1 MFKRRTEIQNE
12 NNIINESSADMDD
25 EKRAYLG
32 LPMYKSV
39 KKYIYNHTGKRD
51 SVKEEIMKLLKTI
64 ELFSGLTEREF
75 KKIFSLCHVREYKK
89 NEYLFHEGNP
99 SSGLFI
105 VKSGKISIQKSNSV
119 EKKSEHFNIKRHDS
133 KSFQDY
139 IQVYAEAVEGD
150 LFGEMS
156 ITDDEVI
163 RTTDA
168 VCTEPATL
176 LVLFRHDLFDFFDK
190 EQKLGIKILKNFI
203 YMQGL
208 KLKETNQELL
218 NAKIQNE
225 KLANYINNLQPK
237 TKSADEIISQDFMHG
252 QRS

>member
-1 MFKRRTEIQNE
+1 MFKRRIELQNE
-12 NNIINESSADMDD
+12 NNAENESAEEQCN
-25 EKRAYLG
+25 EKKMYLT
-32 LPMYKSV
+32 LPMYESV
-39 KKYIYNHTGKRD
+39 RKYLYNRAGKHD

-64 ELFSGLTEREF
+64 ELFNGLTQREF
-75 KKIFSLCHVREYKK
+75 KKLFLLCNIREYNK

-105 VKSGKISIQKSNSV
+105 VKSGKISIQKNNSV
-119 EKKSEHFNIKRHDS
+119 EKKSDHFNLKRHDS
-133 KSFQDY
+133 KAFENY

-156 ITDDEVI
+156 LADNEAV

-176 LVLFRHDLFDFFDK
+176 LILFRHDLFDFFDK
-190 EQKLGIKILKNFI
+190 EPKLGNKILKNFI
-203 YMQGL
+203 YIQGQ
-208 KLKETNQELL
+208 KLKETTQELL
-218 NAKIQNE
+218 DSKIQNE

-237 TKSADEIISQDFMHG
+237 VRSAEEVISQDHI
-252 QRS
+252 